1 MTKPDHLRALAH
13 EGFTLVELLIVVI
26 ILSILAGILIPQ
38 FGYTT
43 DDAKISAL
51 DTTLASSR
59 AAIDI
64 FYQHHGY
71 YPSAV
76 TAVGALC
83 GPAGGATGAGLADSE
98 AAFLEH
104 LSLYSNLAGEACT
117 ISDNVVFKYGPYMKK
132 AALPVNPLTANAV
145 TVVVTAGLLGM
156 TAGGTTGGWRFDN
169 KTGQFIADHTDWDD
183 H

>member
-1 MTKPDHLRALAH
+1 MTKADHLRALAH

-43 DDAKISAL
+43 EDAKVSAL

-76 TAVGALC
+76 TAVGVAC
-83 GPAGGATGAGLADSE
+83 SGDTGTGVADSE
-98 AAFLEH
+98 TAFLEH
-104 LSLYSNLAGEACT
+104 LSLYSNFAGEACNK
-117 ISDNVVFKYGPYMKK
+117 SDANFKYGPYMKK
-132 AALPVNPLTANAV
+132 ASMPVNPLTDNAT

-169 KTGQFIADHTDWDD
+169 KTGQFIADHTDFED

>member
-13 EGFTLVELLIVVI
+13 KGFTLVELLIVVI

-43 DDAKISAL
+43 DDAKVSAL

-59 AAIDI
+59 AAIDL

-76 TAVGALC
+76 TALGVAC
-83 GPAGGATGAGLADSE
+83 GPAGGTTGAGLADSE
-98 AAFLEH
+98 VAFLEH
-104 LSLYSNLAGEACT
+104 LSLYSNFAGEACT
-117 ISDNVVFKYGPYMKK
+117 FSTAEFKYGPYMKK
-132 AALPVNPLTANAV
+132 AAMPVNPLTDNAT
-145 TVVVTAGLLGM
+145 TVVVTAGVLGM

-169 KTGQFIADHTDWDD
+169 KTGQFIADHIDYDD